1 MVFRFV
7 KILAAGVTPGCE
19 KLGMAP
25 PTRRGPLA
33 MGRPVKV
40 SGQA

>member
-1 MVFRFV
+1 MVFTFV
-7 KILAAGVTPGCE
+7 KILAPGVTPGCE

-25 PTRRGPLA
+25 PTHRAPLA
-33 MGRPVKV
+33 MGRPVRV